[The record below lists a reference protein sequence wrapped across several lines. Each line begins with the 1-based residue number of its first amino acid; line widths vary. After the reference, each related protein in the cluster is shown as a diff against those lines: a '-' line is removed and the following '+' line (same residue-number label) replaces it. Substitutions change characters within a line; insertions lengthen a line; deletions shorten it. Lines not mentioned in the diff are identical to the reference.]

1 MPIAVTALSADYLTQ
16 RNITS
21 VERLDALAPGLVV
34 KPTPTQPNNA
44 QIGIRGSVQQNGDIV
59 LDPSVGMYLD
69 GVYIGKS
76 QGAIFDIDD
85 LERVEVL
92 RGPQGTLYGR
102 NTLAGAINFI
112 TNKPNDVF
120 HGSAELGYG
129 NYDAFTAKG
138 TLNVPLTNNLFV
150 KVSATS
156 FTRDGWVNLVPDPY
170 APLAS
175 LYNNSVMQ
183 DPFGGDAKSGRLGD
197 KEHVS
202 FLGQVRYEPTS
213 NLTIDYSFDYDRV
226 RDTPVSTQLQS
237 VDQGGF
243 LGANCPYGPSGCI
256 PAYLY
261 VQPKYS
267 DTAFN
272 DTLPEDLPEGGR
284 ARADSLVE
292 DRGQHDAE
300 VDNRVPADGLQ

>member
-1 MPIAVTALSADYLTQ
+1 MDYGRLRGILLVCAGIGSIGFSCRAAADEGPLQEITVTAQKREQNLIDVPIAVTALSADYLTQ

-34 KPTPTQPNNA
+34 SATPTQPNNA

-120 HGSAELGYG
+120 HGSAELGDG

-150 KVSATS
+150 KISATS
-156 FTRDGWVNLVPDPY
+156 FTRDGWDPR
-170 APLAS
+170 S
-175 LYNNSVMQ
+175 
-183 DPFGGDAKSGRLGD
+183 
-197 KEHVS
+197 
-202 FLGQVRYEPTS
+202 
-213 NLTIDYSFDYDRV
+213 
-226 RDTPVSTQLQS
+226 
-237 VDQGGF
+237 
-243 LGANCPYGPSGCI
+243 
-256 PAYLY
+256 
-261 VQPKYS
+261 
-267 DTAFN
+267 
-272 DTLPEDLPEGGR
+272 
-284 ARADSLVE
+284 
-292 DRGQHDAE
+292 
-300 VDNRVPADGLQ
+300 